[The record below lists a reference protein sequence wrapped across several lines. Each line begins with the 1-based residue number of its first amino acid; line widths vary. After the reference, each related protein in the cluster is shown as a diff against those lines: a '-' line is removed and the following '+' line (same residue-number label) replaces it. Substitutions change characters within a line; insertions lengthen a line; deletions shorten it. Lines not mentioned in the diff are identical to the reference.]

1 MESENAQIYYTKGYA
16 CLMEGDYRAAAICFT
31 KAIEL
36 APDLEHAYIHR
47 SIARQA
53 LGEHQLAFDD
63 HIKADNLSP
72 ESVKGHIFKPNSEVG
87 LLFFKEHRLSKRS
100 VVMKLAG
107 LMDGYGSVAKA
118 FYDRLQNCYERGSR
132 DFILDCS
139 RLYYMTDMEPARLIN
154 FTRHLNKLGGSITL
168 VEIPAKIWS
177 VLQLQG
183 LDNSWD
189 TYETLSDAIDAK
201 KLLQHYK

>member
-1 MESENAQIYYTKGYA
+1 
-16 CLMEGDYRAAAICFT
+16 
-31 KAIEL
+31 
-36 APDLEHAYIHR
+36 
-47 SIARQA
+47 
-53 LGEHQLAFDD
+53 
-63 HIKADNLSP
+63 
-72 ESVKGHIFKPNSEVG
+72 
-87 LLFFKEHRLSKRS
+87 
-100 VVMKLAG
+100 
-107 LMDGYGSVAKA
+107 
-118 FYDRLQNCYERGSR
+118 
-132 DFILDCS
+132 
-139 RLYYMTDMEPARLIN
+139 MTDMEPARLIN